1 MSLSAP
7 IPPQNIEMEAALLG
21 GLLLDP
27 NGYDR
32 VADLLT
38 SDCFYHFQHKAIWQ
52 AIKQLADGSEPIDLL
67 TLSAQLTE
75 TNQLEK
81 AGGLSKIAGLVESI
95 VSATNIDAYANT
107 LAEKAARRKLIAA
120 AQAANQLAY
129 DEAQP
134 LTAVLDGAQQAIYN
148 VGSNKQSCL
157 NKIGDIAAQELA
169 VIDRRRTTGVE
180 PGVSTGLKDL
190 DGMTGGF
197 SPGDLIILAGRP
209 SMGKTALAVQLCY
222 SVATKCQQPVL
233 IFSLEMSAQQL
244 TNRLIASVA
253 GVAGDRLRAG
263 RLSASDWLG
272 VESALPKIKAAPI
285 FIDDTVTSSIAAM
298 RSAARR
304 TVAASGKPLGLIMVD
319 YLQLLGGDKP
329 ENRVE
334 ELAAYTR
341 GLKALAREFS
351 APLIALSQLSRSVEG
366 RNDKRPMMSDLRSS
380 GSIEQD
386 ADLIAML
393 YRASYYEKDR
403 APQNPDPTELG
414 IVKNRNGGVGTINLL
429 FDPARS
435 KFFDA
440 PPKLF

>member
-1 MSLSAP
+1 MSFSTV
-7 IPPQNIEMEAALLG
+7 PPQNIEMEIALLG

-32 VADLLT
+32 VADILT
-38 SDCFYHFQHKAIWQ
+38 TDCFYHFQHKTIWQ
-52 AIKQLADGSEPIDLL
+52 AIAALADACEPIDLL
-67 TLSAQLTE
+67 TVSAQLEE
-75 TNQLEK
+75 TKQLEK
-81 AGGLSKIAGLVESI
+81 AGGIGKLTQLLELTF
-95 VSATNIDAYANT
+95 SAINIDAYATT
-107 LAEKAARRKLIAA
+107 LAEKATRRRLIAVTGD
-120 AQAANQLAY
+120 AQQSAY

-134 LTAVLDGAQQAIYN
+134 LTTILDGAQQAIYN
-148 VGSNKQSCL
+148 VVANKQSSL
-157 NKIGDIAAQELA
+157 NKIGDIAVQELA
-169 VIDRRRTTGVE
+169 LIDRRRKEGTE
-180 PGVSTGLKDL
+180 PGISTGLKDL

-197 SPGDLIILAGRP
+197 SAGDLIILAGRP

-222 SVATKCQQPVL
+222 NVATKYQQPVL
-233 IFSLEMSAQQL
+233 IFSLEMSAEQL
-244 TNRLIASVA
+244 TNRLLASVA

-298 RSAARR
+298 RGAARR

-334 ELAAYTR
+334 ELAAFTR

-351 APLIALSQLSRSVEG
+351 VPLIALSQLSRNVES

-393 YRASYYEKDR
+393 YRDSYYCKDH

-414 IVKNRNGGVGTINLL
+414 IVKNRNGGVGKIDLL
-429 FDPARS
+429 FDPSRS

-440 PPKLF
+440 PPRLF